1 VETIVALITIGANVN
16 ETDDSGMTPL
26 TYAATWGNANA
37 MAILLEN
44 GADVN
49 HKDKVGDA
57 ALHEV
62 CRGDVTENERYIEC
76 ARVLLE
82 DKNCDVD
89 AKNELGATALHV
101 ASHGG
106 NTEMIELLCD
116 WGASVTGEKA
126 EMRGGYSA
134 LHLAAKNG
142 SSSSLSALVDHG
154 ADIRLESKEPMV
166 GAGGGEGGLRRND
179 SATALD
185 IAEQNGQME
194 AAGMLKT
201 ASEREF
207 ERGGLF
213 GERNAPRKQPS
224 FSGRSKQSEQRSKDS
239 SNGEDSTKDG
249 KKIIRPSSRLSQKN
263 ITRKRGDPDP
273 DYY

>member
-1 VETIVALITIGANVN
+1 METIVALITIGANVN

-49 HKDKVGDA
+49 HKDKVGDT

-126 EMRGGYSA
+126 EMKGGYSA

-224 FSGRSKQSEQRSKDS
+224 FSGRSKQSKQRSKDS